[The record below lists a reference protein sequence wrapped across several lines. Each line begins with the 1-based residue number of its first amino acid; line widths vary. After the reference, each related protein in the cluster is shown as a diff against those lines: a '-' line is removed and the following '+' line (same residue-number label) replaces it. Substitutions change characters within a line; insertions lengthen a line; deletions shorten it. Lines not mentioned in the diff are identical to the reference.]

1 MSNLVKVVQAESV
14 EEGKGALARR
24 LFPNSD
30 FGHLD
35 PFVLFDEY
43 FIDPSASFPMH
54 EHGGFEGIQYLTE
67 GATLYKDNMGNEG
80 WIDAGGARRF
90 LAGKGFSHLE
100 EPRPG
105 KLARGFLLWIK
116 VPEAFRVISSSYQQL
131 TPEQVPRTVKDG
143 IMITTVLGEDSPI
156 RPLTPTIM
164 KHLSMTKGS
173 SMKIVAKDD
182 FNSFLF
188 LADGS
193 AEVSGLEFSEGS
205 GVLLADNS
213 EYDLKALDGSEVVF
227 VSGRRIGERIRQD
240 GGLVR

>member
-14 EEGKGALARR
+14 EQGKGALARR

-54 EHGGFEGIQYLTE
+54 EHGGFEGIQYLVE
-67 GATLYKDNMGNEG
+67 GATLYRDNLGNEG
-80 WIDAGGARRF
+80 WIEAGGARRF
-90 LAGKGFSHLE
+90 LAGKGFQHSE
-100 EPRPG
+100 EPRTG
-105 KLARGFLLWIK
+105 KFARGFLLWIK
-116 VPEAFRVISSSYQQL
+116 LPSAYSKMSSTYQQIA
-131 TPEQVPRTVKDG
+131 PEKLPRDFKGG
-143 IMITTVLGEDSPI
+143 IMITRILGDDSPLQSI
-156 RPLTPTIM
+156 TPTIM
-164 KHLSMTKGS
+164 RHFSMTKGS
-173 SMKIVAKDD
+173 SLKIEAKDD
-182 FNSFLF
+182 HNSFLF

-205 GVLLADNS
+205 GVVLADNS